1 MFCYGSWFYI
11 LLYRIWK
18 IRYDKN
24 TNIRKMITNT
34 WSKRKD
40 SSTCTK
46 NWVTL
51 SGWSWTTTTAR
62 RRCHSRGSGGVYPP
76 AVPALVLSAVCDSI
90 NTCDSVPCLIK
101 VSRPPP
107 RDPPLG
113 WVESWPSTEFFKFVC
128 VCIESTWWQ
137 TYVNVV
143 LTVLVVCSQCDI
155 HQLHNCVYTTCLYKI
170 HGLRSSQAGTLHPSL
185 LWWYQA
191 LPFYEITLHFWL
203 KYTQYDFIE
212 KHLEVKT

>member
-1 MFCYGSWFYI
+1 MFTFYSLCWQLSTFCTHIRIVCYINAVKFLFWDLSWSWNYWYPKIQHLLISPALYVQRQFPFLTMFYYGSWFYI

-76 AVPALVLSAVCDSI
+76 HCTGPGPVC
-90 NTCDSVPCLIK
+90 CLWFHK
-101 VSRPPP
+101 
-107 RDPPLG
+107 
-113 WVESWPSTEFFKFVC
+113 
-128 VCIESTWWQ
+128 
-137 TYVNVV
+137 
-143 LTVLVVCSQCDI
+143 
-155 HQLHNCVYTTCLYKI
+155 
-170 HGLRSSQAGTLHPSL
+170 
-185 LWWYQA
+185 
-191 LPFYEITLHFWL
+191 
-203 KYTQYDFIE
+203 
-212 KHLEVKT
+212 

>member
-1 MFCYGSWFYI
+1 MFTFYSLCWQLSTFCTHIRIVCDINAVKFLFWDLSWSWNYWYPKIQHLLISPALSVQRQYPLLTMFCYGSWFYI

-62 RRCHSRGSGGVYPP
+62 RRCHSRGQAESIPP

-90 NTCDSVPCLIK
+90 NRCDSVPCLIK
-101 VSRPPP
+101 VSMPPP
-107 RDPPLG
+107 PGILLLG
-113 WVESWPSTEFFKFVC
+113 GELAIYWV
-128 VCIESTWWQ
+128 
-137 TYVNVV
+137 
-143 LTVLVVCSQCDI
+143 L
-155 HQLHNCVYTTCLYKI
+155 
-170 HGLRSSQAGTLHPSL
+170 
-185 LWWYQA
+185 
-191 LPFYEITLHFWL
+191 
-203 KYTQYDFIE
+203 
-212 KHLEVKT
+212 

>member
-1 MFCYGSWFYI
+1 MFYFYI
-11 LLYRIWK
+11 LPYRIWK

-76 AVPALVLSAVCDSI
+76 RCTGPGPVC
-90 NTCDSVPCLIK
+90 CLWFHK
-101 VSRPPP
+101 YMWFSSLPYKGLQASSPGSSSR
-107 RDPPLG
+107 
-113 WVESWPSTEFFKFVC
+113 VESWPSTEFFKFVC

-143 LTVLVVCSQCDI
+143 PTVLVVCSQCDI
-155 HQLHNCVYTTCLYKI
+155 HQLHNCVYTTCVY
-170 HGLRSSQAGTLHPSL
+170 
-185 LWWYQA
+185 
-191 LPFYEITLHFWL
+191 
-203 KYTQYDFIE
+203 
-212 KHLEVKT
+212 